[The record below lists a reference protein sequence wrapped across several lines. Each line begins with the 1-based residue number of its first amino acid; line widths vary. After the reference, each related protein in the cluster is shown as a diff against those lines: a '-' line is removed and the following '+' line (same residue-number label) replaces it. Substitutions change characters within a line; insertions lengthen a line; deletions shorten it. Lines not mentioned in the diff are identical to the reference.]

1 MMMGRKTLG
10 LHFLSRT
17 FVKGSKTEYDTKKME
32 SVALYWP
39 GVRCRSLG
47 KPSTLALPM
56 FVRSRKEMRYRNES
70 CWLR

>member
-10 LHFLSRT
+10 LHFLSKT
-17 FVKGSKTEYDTKKME
+17 FVRGSKTEYETKKME

-56 FVRSRKEMRYRNES
+56 FVRSRKEMR
-70 CWLR
+70 

>member
-17 FVKGSKTEYDTKKME
+17 FVKGSNTEYDTKKME

-39 GVRCRSLG
+39 GVRWRSLG

-56 FVRSRKEMRYRNES
+56 FVRSRKEIRYKNES